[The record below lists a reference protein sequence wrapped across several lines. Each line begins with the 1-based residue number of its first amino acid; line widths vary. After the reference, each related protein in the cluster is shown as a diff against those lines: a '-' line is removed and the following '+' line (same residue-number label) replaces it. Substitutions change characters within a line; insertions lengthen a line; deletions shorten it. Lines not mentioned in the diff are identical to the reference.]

1 MVGEVEAK
9 QKSDPAGMNV
19 KRRDSFPPSLPV
31 IYFFSFLEKKLG
43 LQPFACQT
51 QHKKKWCVQFF
62 FFFIFGRERG
72 EKNQSGRFEFLFFV
86 TRRFSRSAFIII
98 KKQIG
103 ITMEFLLLLLLI
115 TKCFSF
121 EIFQL
126 RVTRPRTDM
135 EKGKPQKVKK
145 RKKSFNLTFSFQW
158 CGG

>member
-62 FFFIFGRERG
+62 FREREGREKPKWAVRV
-72 EKNQSGRFEFLFFV
+72 FV
-86 TRRFSRSAFIII
+86 FCDKKVFSIRVHHHK

-103 ITMEFLLLLLLI
+103 ITMEFSI
-115 TKCFSF
+115 
-121 EIFQL
+121 III
-126 RVTRPRTDM
+126 
-135 EKGKPQKVKK
+135 
-145 RKKSFNLTFSFQW
+145 NH
-158 CGG
+158 